1 MANQNNVQTGLM
13 GTYDTNNAYFM
24 ADGKT
29 AYGYGATTFFRFT
42 YDNMM
47 VSIQQDP
54 QGTAVSSLN
63 GKTGGT
69 FTLTLNQM
77 SPFNKVLD
85 ELADEHRPGGFP
97 PTLATVHVTIL
108 ALTLTSQRKQMA
120 AQLTKLVSLRGQFTY
135 SMLLKI
141 LFSNRRL
148 INNG

>member
-1 MANQNNVQTGLM
+1 MANQNNAQTGLM

-29 AYGYGATTFFRFT
+29 AYGYGATTFFKFT

-97 PTLATVHVTIL
+97 IDACDGARHYTGAHAYIAKKADGGAANEAGELTWTIHVLNVVENSIL
-108 ALTLTSQRKQMA
+108 
-120 AQLTKLVSLRGQFTY
+120 
-135 SMLLKI
+135 
-141 LFSNRRL
+141 
-148 INNG
+148 

>member
-1 MANQNNVQTGLM
+1 MATQNNVQTGLM

-29 AYGYGATTFFRFT
+29 AYGYGATTFFKFT
-42 YDNMM
+42 YDNTM

-77 SPFNKVLD
+77 SPFNEVLD
-85 ELADEHRPGGFP
+85 ELADERRPGGFP
-97 PTLATVHVTIL
+97 VDACDGSRHYTGAHAYIAKKADGGAANEAGELTWTINVL
-108 ALTLTSQRKQMA
+108 NVVENS
-120 AQLTKLVSLRGQFTY
+120 
-135 SMLLKI
+135 I
-141 LFSNRRL
+141 L
-148 INNG
+148 

>member
-1 MANQNNVQTGLM
+1 MANQNNAQTGLM

-29 AYGYGATTFFRFT
+29 AYGYGATTFFKFT

-97 PTLATVHVTIL
+97 IDACDGARHYTGAHAYIAKKADGGAANEAGELTWQIHVLNVVENSIL
-108 ALTLTSQRKQMA
+108 
-120 AQLTKLVSLRGQFTY
+120 
-135 SMLLKI
+135 
-141 LFSNRRL
+141 
-148 INNG
+148 